1 MRKTYRELAE
11 EIKTDG
17 ERLRL
22 IAALGNSEDIAYHYH
37 LICEEWAAG
46 GPLMLENSFDRHGKE
61 GIVFCWNS

>member
-1 MRKTYRELAE
+1 MRKTYRALAE

-22 IAALGNSEDIAYHYH
+22 IAALGNSENIAYHYH

-46 GPLMLENSFDRHGKE
+46 GPLSLENSLTDTERRALF
-61 GIVFCWNS
+61 FCWNS